1 MMQELSA
8 HKNILSFEALV
19 RPKGC
24 EKLYLATEHVQGPS
38 LHSLLEKQSG
48 LPVNQKLYSD
58 AQAGRWMLGLA
69 SALEFM
75 HSQPEDVTVI
85 HRDIS
90 VNNILLSS
98 HNLKKAEAKLVSRSL
113 FSVYSSF
120 TSSLLLHAIKLMLT
134 CVSQPGLRRSTLG
147 WLSRHQ
153 GMPQGEF
160 VVVVAIPNRRQ
171 AAAHVPSATAPMVE
185 VAASTNG

>member
-1 MMQELSA
+1 MMQELST
-8 HKNILSFEALV
+8 HENILSFEALV

-24 EKLYLATEHVQGPS
+24 DKLYLATEHVQGPS

-58 AQAGRWMLGLA
+58 VQAGRWMLGLA

-75 HSQPEDVTVI
+75 HSQPENVTVI

-113 FSVYSSF
+113 FSV
-120 TSSLLLHAIKLMLT
+120 
-134 CVSQPGLRRSTLG
+134 
-147 WLSRHQ
+147 
-153 GMPQGEF
+153 
-160 VVVVAIPNRRQ
+160 
-171 AAAHVPSATAPMVE
+171 
-185 VAASTNG
+185 